1 MNNSMQEAFDL
12 TYIFCIPTC
21 EKITENPPYALK
33 KTKHS
38 IIIKGGKGLNT
49 NDEKIQ
55 WHPAFDAAL
64 QIEFGDEAKYLEF
77 DPEHLISK
85 KPMQIDVLVKNEKHV
100 KLRKNIGRIFRQYNI
115 IEYKSPEDDLD
126 IDDFYK
132 TYAYAC
138 LYKSDTET
146 VDMIPAD
153 ELTITFVCY
162 HYPRNM
168 IRKLEQDR
176 KISVEQEDSGIGPT
190 SSGMPSRYS
199 LSIVP
204 KLSKEHN
211 YWLNN
216 LRNDLK
222 AGSEIKNFIE
232 SYSKNKNSKLYQA
245 LADAVMRANWEK
257 LKEGSNMCEAL
268 KELFADDFKESEL
281 KGRNAGRIEGRNEGR
296 IEGRIELIIKIYQ
309 KGYSA
314 EDTADML
321 EEPVSRIQQIYD
333 VIKRKA
339 LRIVTQRPYT
349 NSCVKKKSSWQA
361 VLPQS

>member
-1 MNNSMQEAFDL
+1 
-12 TYIFCIPTC
+12 
-21 EKITENPPYALK
+21 LK
-33 KTKHS
+33 KKKHS
-38 IIIKGGKGLNT
+38 IIIKGGTGLNT

-100 KLRKNIGRIFRQYNI
+100 KLKKNIGRIFRQYNI
-115 IEYKSPEDDLD
+115 IEYKSPKDDLD

-138 LYKSDTET
+138 LYKSDTEA
-146 VDMIPAD
+146 VDLIPAD

-168 IRKLEQDR
+168 LRKLKQDR
-176 KISVEQEDSGIGPT
+176 KFSVEQQDSGIYYLIGDAIPIQ
-190 SSGMPSRYS
+190 
-199 LSIVP
+199 LVIVP

-232 SYSKNKNSKLYQA
+232 NYGKNKNSKLYQS

-257 LKEGSNMCEAL
+257 LKEGSL
-268 KELFADDFKESEL
+268 KELFADDLRESREQ
-281 KGRNAGRIEGRNEGR
+281 GIIEGKTA
-296 IEGRIELIIKIYQ
+296 GRIELIIKIFQ
-309 KGYSA
+309 KGYTA
-314 EDTADML
+314 EATADML
-321 EEPVSRIQQIYD
+321 EEPVSRIRQIYD
-333 VIKRKA
+333 VIEKNAPDYNPETIYKQ
-339 LRIVTQRPYT
+339 L
-349 NSCVKKKSSWQA
+349 CKKEE
-361 VLPQS
+361 

>member
-1 MNNSMQEAFDL
+1 MKIVVLAGGTSTERDVSIVSGTGICGALRQKGHQAILVDIFCGIENVDRENPFPSEYDVDAASEYMSAFNDRIEQMKKERRSFFGPNVLKLCEAADIVFLGLHGANGEDGKLQGAFDL
-12 TYIFCIPTC
+12 TDVFAYPPV
-21 EKITENPPYALK
+21 KKSTENPPYALK
-33 KTKHS
+33 KTTCS

-146 VDMIPAD
+146 VDLIPAD

-168 IRKLEQDR
+168 LRKLEQDR
-176 KISVEQEDSGIGPT
+176 KFSVEQQDSGIYYLIGDAIPIQ
-190 SSGMPSRYS
+190 
-199 LSIVP
+199 LVIVP

-216 LRNDLK
+216 LRN
-222 AGSEIKNFIE
+222 
-232 SYSKNKNSKLYQA
+232 
-245 LADAVMRANWEK
+245 
-257 LKEGSNMCEAL
+257 
-268 KELFADDFKESEL
+268 
-281 KGRNAGRIEGRNEGR
+281 RN
-296 IEGRIELIIKIYQ
+296 
-309 KGYSA
+309 
-314 EDTADML
+314 
-321 EEPVSRIQQIYD
+321 
-333 VIKRKA
+333 
-339 LRIVTQRPYT
+339 
-349 NSCVKKKSSWQA
+349 
-361 VLPQS
+361 